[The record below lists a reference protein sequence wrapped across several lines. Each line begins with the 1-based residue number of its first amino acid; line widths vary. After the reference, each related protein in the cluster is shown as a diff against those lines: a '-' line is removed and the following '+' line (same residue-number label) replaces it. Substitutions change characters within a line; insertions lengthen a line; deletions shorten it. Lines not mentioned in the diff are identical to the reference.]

1 MEEGEVFSGIFQDT
15 LLIAEFKGG
24 MPDVPVYKDIDIQE
38 LTGGEEKPVFVT
50 LPIGKANAKSGNQ
63 RYYDEAFLV
72 ELEKQVQELKPIGLM
87 GHLSEDQRAFA
98 FPAEAVHWIGTLRMK
113 EYLLG
118 KGYVPS
124 GDSRQR
130 LQRYRATQK
139 KIATSIDARGDGVWS
154 EQLGAYKM
162 IASTLVLNQIDI
174 APADRAGI
182 GDLSAVPLLT
192 QEMVQSDWNTGT
204 ITVRKI
210 VEEKKKVT
218 EEEKKQA
225 MLEMTAADASVLPE
239 SVRAAIIQEY
249 SREIKEA
256 LGLTDGNILDAVK
269 SIQAKDAAR
278 EKAAVSSRI
287 SEMATTGDKAIK
299 IEAVREM
306 VIDMVEAK
314 NPLTVAE
321 AEKAYAEVLEKPS
334 VKKALDLALQ
344 ESMGPAQT
352 TPVQN
357 QSGNTAGTDP
367 KMKGKWFTLSPAQNL
382 QQNSQ
387 G

>member
-1 MEEGEVFSGIFQDT
+1 MEDGEELKGSFHDT
-15 LLIAEFKGG
+15 LLISEFTGAF
-24 MPDVPVYKDIDIQE
+24 PEVPIFRDIDLRE
-38 LTGGEEKPVFVT
+38 LTGGEDKPIFVT

-63 RYYDEAFLV
+63 RFYDEAFIT
-72 ELEKQVQELKPIGLM
+72 ELEKQVRDNKPIGLM
-87 GHLSEDQRAFA
+87 GHLSESDRAFA
-98 FPAEAVHWIGTLRMK
+98 FPAEAVHWIGTMRVK
-113 EYLLG
+113 EYLIG

-124 GDSRQR
+124 GDSRNR

-182 GDLSAVPLLT
+182 SDLSAVPLLT
-192 QEMVQSDWNTGT
+192 QEMATQSG
-204 ITVRKI
+204 IIVVRPIK
-210 VEEKKKVT
+210 ESKKVT

-249 SREIKEA
+249 SKEIKEA

-287 SEMATTGDKAIK
+287 TEMATTGDKAIK

-314 NPLTVAE
+314 NPLTVAD

-344 ESMGPAQT
+344 ESMGPNQT
-352 TPVQN
+352 TPIQN
-357 QSGNTAGTDP
+357 QSGTTAGTDP
-367 KMKGKWFTLSPAQNL
+367 KMKGKWFVLPPSQNAAS
-382 QQNSQ
+382 N
-387 G
+387 

>member
-1 MEEGEVFSGIFQDT
+1 MEDGE
-15 LLIAEFKGG
+15 EFKGNFQDILLISEYTG
-24 MPDVPVYKDIDIQE
+24 SFPEIPVFRDIDIKE
-38 LTGGEEKPVFVT
+38 LVRGDDKPVFVT

-63 RYYDEAFLV
+63 RYYDEAFIV

-87 GHLSEDQRAFA
+87 GHLSEEQRSFA
-98 FPAEAVHWIGTLRMK
+98 FPAEAVHWIGTMRVK

-124 GDSRQR
+124 GDSRNR

-154 EQLGAYKM
+154 ETLGAYKM
-162 IASTLVLNQIDI
+162 IASSLVLNQIDI

-182 GDLSAVPLLT
+182 ADLSAVPLLT
-192 QEMVQSDWNTGT
+192 QEMAQQSG
-204 ITVRKI
+204 IIVVRPIK
-210 VEEKKKVT
+210 ESKKMDEDEKKIIT
-218 EEEKKQA
+218 ELKAKDVS
-225 MLEMTAADASVLPE
+225 LLPDE
-239 SVRAAIIQEY
+239 VRAAIIQEY
-249 SREIKEA
+249 SKEIKEA
-256 LGLTDGNILDAVK
+256 LGLTDDNLLDAVK
-269 SIQAKDAAR
+269 RIQQKDAER

-287 SEMATTGDKAIK
+287 TEMATTGDKAIK

-314 NPLTVAE
+314 NPKTVAE
-321 AEKAYAEVLEKPS
+321 AETAYAEVLEKPS

-352 TPVQN
+352 NPMQN
-357 QSGNTAGTDP
+357 QTGATAGTDP
-367 KMKGKWFTLSPAQNL
+367 KMKGKWFVLPPAQNVSS
-382 QQNSQ
+382 N
-387 G
+387 

>member
-1 MEEGEVFSGIFQDT
+1 MEDGEELKGSFHDT
-15 LLIAEFKGG
+15 LLISEFTGSF
-24 MPDVPVYKDIDIQE
+24 PEVPIFRDIDLRE
-38 LTGGEEKPVFVT
+38 LTGGEDKPVFVT

-63 RYYDEAFLV
+63 RFYDEAFIT
-72 ELEKQVQELKPIGLM
+72 ELEKQVRDNKPIGLM

-98 FPAEAVHWIGTLRMK
+98 FPAEAVHWIGTMRVK
-113 EYLLG
+113 EYLIG

-124 GDSRQR
+124 GDSRNR

-182 GDLSAVPLLT
+182 SDLSAVPLLT
-192 QEMVQSDWNTGT
+192 QEMATQSG
-204 ITVRKI
+204 IIVVRPIK
-210 VEEKKKVT
+210 ESKKVT

-249 SREIKEA
+249 SKEIKEA

-287 SEMATTGDKAIK
+287 TEMATTGDKAIK

-314 NPLTVAE
+314 NPLTVAD

-344 ESMGPAQT
+344 ESMGPSQT
-352 TPVQN
+352 TPVQ
-357 QSGNTAGTDP
+357 QQTGTTAGTDP
-367 KMKGKWFTLSPAQNL
+367 KMKGKWFVLPPSQNAAS
-382 QQNSQ
+382 N
-387 G
+387 

>member
-1 MEEGEVFSGIFQDT
+1 MEDGEELKGSFHDT
-15 LLIAEFKGG
+15 LLISEFTGAF
-24 MPDVPVYKDIDIQE
+24 PEVPIFRDIDLRE
-38 LTGGEEKPVFVT
+38 LTGGEDKPVFVT

-63 RYYDEAFLV
+63 RFYDEAFIT
-72 ELEKQVQELKPIGLM
+72 ELEKQVRDNKPIGLM

-98 FPAEAVHWIGTLRMK
+98 FPAEAVHWIGTMRVK
-113 EYLLG
+113 EYLIG

-124 GDSRQR
+124 GDSRNR

-182 GDLSAVPLLT
+182 SDLSAVPLLT
-192 QEMVQSDWNTGT
+192 QEMATQSG
-204 ITVRKI
+204 IIVVRPIK
-210 VEEKKKVT
+210 ESKKVT

-249 SREIKEA
+249 SKEIKEA

-287 SEMATTGDKAIK
+287 TEMATTGDKAIK

-314 NPLTVAE
+314 NPLTVAD

-344 ESMGPAQT
+344 ESMGPSQT
-352 TPVQN
+352 TPVQ
-357 QSGNTAGTDP
+357 QQTGTTAGTDP
-367 KMKGKWFTLSPAQNL
+367 KMKGKWFVLPPSQNAAS
-382 QQNSQ
+382 N
-387 G
+387 

>member
-1 MEEGEVFSGIFQDT
+1 MEDGEELKGSFHDT
-15 LLIAEFKGG
+15 LLISEFTGSF
-24 MPDVPVYKDIDIQE
+24 PEVPIFRDIDLRE
-38 LTGGEEKPVFVT
+38 LTGGEDKPIFVT

-63 RYYDEAFLV
+63 RFYDEAFIT
-72 ELEKQVQELKPIGLM
+72 ELEKQVRDNKPIGLM
-87 GHLSEDQRAFA
+87 GHLSESDRAFA
-98 FPAEAVHWIGTLRMK
+98 FPAEAVHWIGTMRVK
-113 EYLLG
+113 EYLIG

-124 GDSRQR
+124 GDSRNR

-182 GDLSAVPLLT
+182 SDLSAVPLLT
-192 QEMVQSDWNTGT
+192 QEMATQSG
-204 ITVRKI
+204 IIVVRPIK
-210 VEEKKKVT
+210 ESKKVT

-249 SREIKEA
+249 SKEIKEA

-287 SEMATTGDKAIK
+287 TEMATTGDKAIK

-314 NPLTVAE
+314 NPLTVAD

-344 ESMGPAQT
+344 ESMGPNQT
-352 TPVQN
+352 TPIQN
-357 QSGNTAGTDP
+357 QSGTTAGTDP
-367 KMKGKWFTLSPAQNL
+367 KMKGKWFVLPPSQNAAS
-382 QQNSQ
+382 N
-387 G
+387 

>member
-1 MEEGEVFSGIFQDT
+1 MEDGEELKGSFHDT
-15 LLIAEFKGG
+15 LLISEFTGAF
-24 MPDVPVYKDIDIQE
+24 PEVPIFRDIDLRE
-38 LTGGEEKPVFVT
+38 LTGGEDKPIFVT

-63 RYYDEAFLV
+63 RFYDEAFIT
-72 ELEKQVQELKPIGLM
+72 ELEKQVRDNKPIGLM

-98 FPAEAVHWIGTLRMK
+98 FPAEAVHWIGTMRVK
-113 EYLLG
+113 EYLIG

-124 GDSRQR
+124 GDSRNR

-182 GDLSAVPLLT
+182 SDLSAVPLLT
-192 QEMVQSDWNTGT
+192 QEMATQSG
-204 ITVRKI
+204 IIVVRPIK
-210 VEEKKKVT
+210 ESKKVT

-249 SREIKEA
+249 SKEIKEA

-287 SEMATTGDKAIK
+287 TEMATTGDKAIK

-314 NPLTVAE
+314 NPLTVAD

-344 ESMGPAQT
+344 ESMGPNQT
-352 TPVQN
+352 TPIQN
-357 QSGNTAGTDP
+357 QSGTTAGTDP
-367 KMKGKWFTLSPAQNL
+367 KMKGKWFVLPPSQNAAS
-382 QQNSQ
+382 N
-387 G
+387 

>member
-1 MEEGEVFSGIFQDT
+1 MPVEEELFSGNFQDT

-24 MPDVPVYKDIDIQE
+24 MPDVPVFKDIDLLE
-38 LTGGEEKPVFVT
+38 LTAGEQNPVFVT

-72 ELEKQVQELKPIGLM
+72 ELERQVQDNKPIGLM
-87 GHLSEDQRAFA
+87 GHLSDEQRSHA
-98 FPAEAVHWIGTLRMK
+98 FPAEAVHWVGTMRVK

-118 KGYVPS
+118 KGYVPA
-124 GDSRQR
+124 GDSRNR

-139 KIATSIDARGDGVWS
+139 KIATSIDAKGDGVWS
-154 EQLGAYKM
+154 ESLGAYKM

-182 GDLSAVPLLT
+182 SDLSAVPLLT
-192 QEMVQSDWNTGT
+192 KEMATSSG
-204 ITVRKI
+204 IYTVRPI
-210 VEEKKKVT
+210 VKEKKVT
-218 EEEKKQA
+218 EEEKRQA
-225 MLEMTAADASVLPE
+225 MLEMTAADASVLPD

-249 SREIKEA
+249 SKEIKEA
-256 LGLTDGNILDAVK
+256 LGLTDGNIVDAVK
-269 SIQAKDAAR
+269 SIQAKDAER
-278 EKAAVSSRI
+278 EQAAVSSRI
-287 SEMATTGDKAIK
+287 TEMATTGDKAIK

-314 NPLTVAE
+314 NPKTVLE

-344 ESMGPAQT
+344 ETMGPAQT
-352 TPVQN
+352 TAQQPQT
-357 QSGNTAGTDP
+357 GTTAGTDP
-367 KMKGKWFTLSPAQNL
+367 KMKGKWFVLNTPQSVA
-382 QQNSQ
+382 
-387 G
+387 

>member
-1 MEEGEVFSGIFQDT
+1 MEDGEELKGSFHDT
-15 LLIAEFKGG
+15 LLISEFTGAF
-24 MPDVPVYKDIDIQE
+24 PEVPIFRDIDLRE
-38 LTGGEEKPVFVT
+38 LTGGEDKPIFVT

-63 RYYDEAFLV
+63 RFYDEAFIT
-72 ELEKQVQELKPIGLM
+72 ELEKQVRDNKPIGLM

-98 FPAEAVHWIGTLRMK
+98 FPAEAVHWIGTMRVK
-113 EYLLG
+113 EYLIG

-124 GDSRQR
+124 GDSRNR

-182 GDLSAVPLLT
+182 SDLSAVPLLT
-192 QEMVQSDWNTGT
+192 QEMATQSG
-204 ITVRKI
+204 IIVVRPIK
-210 VEEKKKVT
+210 ESKKVT

-249 SREIKEA
+249 SKEIKEA

-287 SEMATTGDKAIK
+287 TEMATTGDKAIK

-314 NPLTVAE
+314 NPLTVAD

-344 ESMGPAQT
+344 ESMGPSQT
-352 TPVQN
+352 TPVQ
-357 QSGNTAGTDP
+357 QQTGTTAGTDP
-367 KMKGKWFTLSPAQNL
+367 KMKGKWFVLPPSQNAAS
-382 QQNSQ
+382 N
-387 G
+387 

>member
-1 MEEGEVFSGIFQDT
+1 MEDGEELKGSFHDT
-15 LLIAEFKGG
+15 LLISEFTGSF
-24 MPDVPVYKDIDIQE
+24 PEVPIFRDIDLRE
-38 LTGGEEKPVFVT
+38 LTGGEDKPIFVT

-63 RYYDEAFLV
+63 RFYDEAFIT
-72 ELEKQVQELKPIGLM
+72 ELEKQVRDNKPIGLM

-98 FPAEAVHWIGTLRMK
+98 FPAEAVHWIGTMRVK
-113 EYLLG
+113 EYLIG

-124 GDSRQR
+124 GDSRNR

-182 GDLSAVPLLT
+182 SDLSAVPLLT
-192 QEMVQSDWNTGT
+192 QEMATQSG
-204 ITVRKI
+204 IIVVRPIK
-210 VEEKKKVT
+210 ESKKVT

-249 SREIKEA
+249 SKEIKEA

-287 SEMATTGDKAIK
+287 TEMATTGDKAIK

-314 NPLTVAE
+314 NPLTVAD

-344 ESMGPAQT
+344 ESMGPNQT
-352 TPVQN
+352 TPLQQ

-367 KMKGKWFTLSPAQNL
+367 KMKGNWFKLAPSQTAH
-382 QQNSQ
+382 QNS
-387 G
+387 

>member
-1 MEEGEVFSGIFQDT
+1 MEDGEEIKGHFQDI
-15 LLIAEFKGG
+15 LLITEFQGM
-24 MPDVPVYKDIDIQE
+24 MPDVPVFKDVDLQE
-38 LTGGEEKPVFVT
+38 LTSGEANPIFVT
-50 LPIGKANAKSGNQ
+50 LPIGKANSKSGNQ

-72 ELEKQVQELKPIGLM
+72 ELEKQVQSNKPIGLM
-87 GHLSEDQRAFA
+87 GHLPEDQRAFA
-98 FPAEAVHWIGTLRMK
+98 FPTEAVHWVGTVRIK

-118 KGYVPS
+118 KGYVPE
-124 GDSRQR
+124 GDARKR

-139 KIATSIDARGDGVWS
+139 KIATSIDFRADGVWS

-162 IASTLVLNQIDI
+162 LAPSLVLNQIDI

-192 QEMVQSDWNTGT
+192 KEMISWDTGT

-225 MLEMTAADASVLPE
+225 MLEMTAADASVLPD
-239 SVRAAIIQEY
+239 SVRTAIIQEY
-249 SREIKEA
+249 SKEIKEA

-269 SIQAKDAAR
+269 KIQQRDEER
-278 EKAAVSSRI
+278 EKTAVTNRI
-287 SEMATTGDKAIK
+287 TEMATTGDKAIK

-314 NPLTVAE
+314 NPKSVAE
-321 AEKAYAEVLEKPS
+321 AEAAYAEILEKPS
-334 VKKALDLALQ
+334 VKKALEMALQ
-344 ESMGPAQT
+344 DSMGPSQT
-352 TPVQN
+352 TGQQP
-357 QSGNTAGTDP
+357 QSGQKADD
-367 KMKGKWFTLSPAQNL
+367 KMKGKWFVLTP
-382 QQNSQ
+382 QQS
-387 G
+387 

>member
-1 MEEGEVFSGIFQDT
+1 MEEGELFSGGFQDT

-24 MPDVPVYKDIDIQE
+24 MPDVPVYKDIDLQE
-38 LTGGEEKPVFVT
+38 LTAGEEKPIFVT
-50 LPIGKANAKSGNQ
+50 LPIGKANSKSGNQ

-87 GHLSEDQRAFA
+87 GHLSEEQRAFA
-98 FPAEAVHWIGTLRMK
+98 FPAEAVHWIGTMRVK

-182 GDLSAVPLLT
+182 SDLSAVPLLT
-192 QEMVQSDWNTGT
+192 QEMAQQSG
-204 ITVRKI
+204 IIVVRPI
-210 VEEKKKVT
+210 VDVKEKKMT
-218 EEEKKQA
+218 EEEKQQA
-225 MLEMTAADASVLPE
+225 IREMKASDLASLPDDI
-239 SVRAAIIQEY
+239 RAAVIQEY
-249 SREIKEA
+249 SKEIKEA

-278 EKAAVSSRI
+278 EKAAVVARI
-287 SEMATTGDKAIK
+287 TEMATTGDKAIK

-314 NPLTVAE
+314 NPLTVAD

-344 ESMGPAQT
+344 ESMGPNQT
-352 TPVQN
+352 TPLQQ
-357 QSGNTAGTDP
+357 QSGNAAGTDP
-367 KMKGKWFTLSPAQNL
+367 KMKGNWFKLAPSQTA
-382 QQNSQ
+382 QQNS
-387 G
+387 

>member
-1 MEEGEVFSGIFQDT
+1 MEDGEELKGSFHDT
-15 LLIAEFKGG
+15 LLISEFTGAF
-24 MPDVPVYKDIDIQE
+24 PEVPIFRDIDLRE
-38 LTGGEEKPVFVT
+38 LTGGEDKPVFVT

-63 RYYDEAFLV
+63 RFYDEAFIT
-72 ELEKQVQELKPIGLM
+72 ELEKQVRDNKPIGLM

-98 FPAEAVHWIGTLRMK
+98 FPAEAVHWIGTMRVK
-113 EYLLG
+113 EYLIG

-124 GDSRQR
+124 GDSRNR

-182 GDLSAVPLLT
+182 SDLSAVPLLT
-192 QEMVQSDWNTGT
+192 QEMATQSG
-204 ITVRKI
+204 IIVVRPIK
-210 VEEKKKVT
+210 ESKKVT

-225 MLEMTAADASVLPE
+225 MLEMTAADDSVLPE

-249 SREIKEA
+249 SKEIKEA

-287 SEMATTGDKAIK
+287 TEMATTGDKAIK

-314 NPLTVAE
+314 NPLTVAD

-344 ESMGPAQT
+344 ESMGPSQT
-352 TPVQN
+352 TPVQ
-357 QSGNTAGTDP
+357 QQTGTTAGTDP
-367 KMKGKWFTLSPAQNL
+367 KMKGKWFVLPPSQNAAS
-382 QQNSQ
+382 N
-387 G
+387 